1 MENQSTFNDLTA
13 HLRML
18 LQSESYSSSTVKD
31 MDFILKAF
39 TAYMNANALDEYTP
53 EIGECLIQYCEQ
65 ELKVCPSRVSRA
77 KVIVRKLNRLYQG
90 LDGRDAL
97 WGDKTAVVNLPS
109 SLSQSLDAYISYC
122 RGNGNKQTTLHY
134 KRWILSRFLDNLSAL
149 GCEDTGDIS
158 GKLIQKAFLQLS
170 FSRYWERIAPFLRF
184 LFEHGTLERDYSRLV
199 QYRKKNDPQPTVYS
213 TDEISAIE
221 DSIDRTTPVGIRNY
235 AIVLLLSRYGI
246 RSCDI
251 ASLTFE
257 NVDFTD
263 NRIHFI
269 QQKTGEPWESE
280 LLPEA
285 KEALLD
291 YINKVRPEVAGC
303 QQIFMTLVIPYT
315 PMDYGAINTMVGAL
329 LRNAGI
335 PINGRRHGSR
345 AFRSSIASN
354 MVNDNVSTEV
364 VRRVLGH
371 GTKHAIHHYARIDI
385 QSMRLC
391 PLAVPAPSGNFAELL
406 SGKDGGS
413 SV

>member
-1 MENQSTFNDLTA
+1 M
-13 HLRML
+13 
-18 LQSESYSSSTVKD
+18 
-31 MDFILKAF
+31 
-39 TAYMNANALDEYTP
+39 
-53 EIGECLIQYCEQ
+53 
-65 ELKVCPSRVSRA
+65 
-77 KVIVRKLNRLYQG
+77 
-90 LDGRDAL
+90 
-97 WGDKTAVVNLPS
+97 
-109 SLSQSLDAYISYC
+109 
-122 RGNGNKQTTLHY
+122 
-134 KRWILSRFLDNLSAL
+134 
-149 GCEDTGDIS
+149 
-158 GKLIQKAFLQLS
+158 
-170 FSRYWERIAPFLRF
+170 
-184 LFEHGTLERDYSRLV
+184 
-199 QYRKKNDPQPTVYS
+199 
-213 TDEISAIE
+213 
-221 DSIDRTTPVGIRNY
+221 
-235 AIVLLLSRYGI
+235 
-246 RSCDI
+246 
-251 ASLTFE
+251 
-257 NVDFTD
+257 
-263 NRIHFI
+263 
-269 QQKTGEPWESE
+269 PWESE

-371 GTKHAIHHYARIDI
+371 GTKHAIRHYARIDI

>member
-1 MENQSTFNDLTA
+1 M
-13 HLRML
+13 
-18 LQSESYSSSTVKD
+18 
-31 MDFILKAF
+31 
-39 TAYMNANALDEYTP
+39 
-53 EIGECLIQYCEQ
+53 
-65 ELKVCPSRVSRA
+65 
-77 KVIVRKLNRLYQG
+77 
-90 LDGRDAL
+90 
-97 WGDKTAVVNLPS
+97 
-109 SLSQSLDAYISYC
+109 
-122 RGNGNKQTTLHY
+122 
-134 KRWILSRFLDNLSAL
+134 DNLSAL

-213 TDEISAIE
+213 MDEISAIE

-371 GTKHAIHHYARIDI
+371 GTKHAIRHYARIDI